1 MASKRKKMWSRR
13 KRLAKQSEQ
22 RQAEVSQPSEDD
34 YHEVFHI
41 DASFQEIAAK
51 VLRAPNSALK
61 TPLVEDEESIN
72 GASG

>member
-1 MASKRKKMWSRR
+1 MASRKKKVWSRR
-13 KRLAKQSEQ
+13 KRLAKQNG
-22 RQAEVSQPSEDD
+22 RDQAEVSQPSEAD

-41 DASFQEIAAK
+41 DASFEEIAAK
-51 VLRAPNSALK
+51 VLQTPDSALT